1 MTHNS
6 GRVLAANPDEDST
19 TLVTVHQTPKKA
31 ALASLLGSTLE
42 YYDFVIYGTAAA
54 LFFNKLFFPEG
65 NAVVAMIASLASFG
79 VAYVARPI
87 GGLVMGHIGDSI
99 GRKKALMI
107 TLVVMGIASVS
118 IGLLP
123 TYGQVGIWATVLLFV
138 CRIAQGFSA
147 GAESAGASTMTMEH
161 SPEGRRGL
169 FTSSVMIGCAVGNV
183 LAGLVFMPFLA
194 LPEEQLMAWGWRIP
208 FLLSAVV
215 LAVAYYIR
223 TELEEP
229 EAVAAE
235 AEQEEEE
242 SSELQLAEYA
252 PAVEVLKFHVG
263 KVARVFFTTWFSFA
277 QTGMNVYAMSYAT
290 QVVGIARPTVVM
302 TLIVGNAISIVFI
315 PIWAWLSDKYGRKPI
330 LLFAAVFTCLTF
342 WAFFSAANAENI
354 PMMMIWCGLNQGVFY
369 AAWNGVWTI
378 FFPEMFPAK
387 VRYTG
392 MAMGNQLGL
401 ILVGFTPA
409 IATAIEARYHWVGVA
424 VYVTFGLVVAGIA
437 IATAKETAFT
447 KLEDLGK

>member
-1 MTHNS
+1 MSQQS
-6 GRVLAANPDEDST
+6 GRVLTTNPDETST
-19 TLVTVHQTPKKA
+19 SLITVHQTPKKA

-65 NAVVAMIASLASFG
+65 DPVVAMIASFASFG
-79 VAYVARPI
+79 VAYIARPI
-87 GGLVMGHIGDSI
+87 GGLVMGHIGDSM

-107 TLVVMGIASVS
+107 TLIVMGIASVS

-123 TYGQVGIWATVLLFV
+123 TYQQVGIWATVLLFI

-147 GAESAGASTMTMEH
+147 GAEAAGASTMTMEH

-169 FTSSVMIGCAVGNV
+169 FTSSVMIGCALGNV

-194 LPEEQLMAWGWRIP
+194 LPEEQLMSWGWRIP

-215 LAVAYYIR
+215 LGIAYYIR

-229 EAVAAE
+229 EAVAVEQKQEMEDASE
-235 AEQEEEE
+235 AE
-242 SSELQLAEYA
+242 LVEYA
-252 PAVEVLKFHVG
+252 PAVDVVQNHLG
-263 KVARVFFTTWFSFA
+263 KVIRVFFTTWFSLA
-277 QTGMNVYAMSYAT
+277 QTGMNVYALSYAT
-290 QVVGIARPTVVM
+290 QVVGIPRTSVVM
-302 TLIVGNAISIVFI
+302 ILIVGNAISVVTI
-315 PIWAWLSDKYGRKPI
+315 PAWAWLSDRYGRKPI
-330 LLFAAVFTCLTF
+330 LLISALFTCLTL
-342 WAFFSAANAENI
+342 WAFFAATNAENV
-354 PMMMIWCGLNQGVFY
+354 PLMMLWAGLNQGVFY

-409 IATAIEARYHWVGVA
+409 IATALESQYGWTGVA
-424 VYVTFGLVVAGIA
+424 LYVTAGMVIAAIA